1 MADFIRP
8 EAKAA
13 LWRWRDVFVAVAVGA
28 LGVWVA
34 MTGFGI
40 VQWLGYALIV
50 IAIGLLIAGA
60 QRVRF
65 RQGSDG
71 PGVLQITERR
81 LAYFGPL
88 DGGVVDIVDIS
99 RLSFDPQGYPAPYWI
114 LSCPNA
120 REIAIP
126 TTAKGAEALFDV
138 FSALPGMRTE
148 KILRVLSDPPAQRE
162 VIWDRPR
169 DLLQ

>member
-13 LWRWRDVFVAVAVGA
+13 LWRWRDVAVALAVGL
-28 LGVWVA
+28 LGVWIA
-34 MTGFGI
+34 LTGFGI
-40 VQWLGYALIV
+40 VHWLGYALIV
-50 IAIGLLIAGA
+50 IALGLFVAGV

-71 PGVLQITERR
+71 PGVVQITERR

-88 DGGVVDIVDIS
+88 NGGVVDIADVS
-99 RLSFDPQGYPAPYWI
+99 RLSFDPQGYPAPYWV
-114 LSCPNA
+114 LTGPEG

-148 KILRVLSDPPAQRE
+148 TMLRVLSDPPAQRD
-162 VIWDRPR
+162 VIWQRPR